1 MDLALFDFDG
11 TITVDPT
18 YPAFVRF
25 AVRPGRKLFGGI
37 ILTPLIL
44 GYRLGLLSDHQ
55 IRRAISRVAF
65 WREDPLRLRRLG
77 AEFARTAVPPLVRRE
92 ALDRI
97 EWHKK
102 RGDRVVVVSAALDAY
117 IQPWC
122 EAVGVEAVCTEL
134 EISND
139 RLTGRYLGGD
149 CCGHEKARRVRERYR
164 MTEYS
169 DIYSYG
175 DTDEDRE
182 MLDMATRKYF
192 RWQQIA
198 TVPPASRANKRG
210 DYRVSPR

>member
-25 AVRPGRKLFGGI
+25 AVRPTRKLFGGI
-37 ILTPLIL
+37 VLTPLIL
-44 GYRLGLLSDHQ
+44 GYRMGLLSAGQ
-55 IRRAISRVAF
+55 MRKAISRVAF
-65 WREDPLRLRRLG
+65 WGEDSLRLRSLG
-77 AEFARTAVPPLVRRE
+77 ADFARDTVPVLLRPE

-122 EAVGVEAVCTEL
+122 EAAGIEAVCTQL
-134 EISND
+134 EIRND
-139 RLTGRYLGGD
+139 RLTGKYVNGD
-149 CCGHEKARRVRERYR
+149 CCGSEKARRIRERYR
-164 MTEYS
+164 ITDYS
-169 DIYSYG
+169 QIYSYG

-182 MLDMATRKYF
+182 MLEIATRKYF
-192 RWQQIA
+192 RWQEVTA
-198 TVPPASRANKRG
+198 VPPATRAVRRG
-210 DYRVSPR
+210 DYRVSPH

>member
-25 AVRPGRKLFGGI
+25 AVRPRRKLLGGI
-37 ILTPLIL
+37 ILAPLIV
-44 GYRLGLLSDHQ
+44 GYRIGLLSDRR
-55 IRRAISRVAF
+55 IRAAISRVAF
-65 WREDPLRLRRLG
+65 WRDDPLRLRSVG
-77 AEFARTAVPPLVRRE
+77 ADFARNAVAPLVRRE

-97 EWHKK
+97 EWHKQ

-117 IQPWC
+117 LQPWC
-122 EAVGVEAVCTEL
+122 EAMGVEAVCTEL
-134 EISND
+134 EIRND
-139 RLTGRYLGGD
+139 RLTGKYVAGD
-149 CCGHEKARRVRERYR
+149 CCGREKARRVRERYR
-164 MTEYS
+164 ITDYA

-182 MLDMATRKYF
+182 MLEMATRQYF
-192 RWQQIA
+192 RWQEIA
-198 TVPPASRANKRG
+198 ALPAASRATRSG